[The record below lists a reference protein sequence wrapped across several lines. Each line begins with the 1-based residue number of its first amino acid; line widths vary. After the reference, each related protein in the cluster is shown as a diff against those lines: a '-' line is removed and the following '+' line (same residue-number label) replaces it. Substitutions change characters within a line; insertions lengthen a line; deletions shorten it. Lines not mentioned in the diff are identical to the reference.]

1 VGPLTNLDLG
11 PVYDL
16 AGNRPNWLCGLRPR
30 KGSRVCEGSCGSIT
44 IRDADFSEESV
55 LVHKTVESAPHRRS
69 DTLAVAKCF
78 PAAILSRVA

>member
-1 VGPLTNLDLG
+1 MP
-11 PVYDL
+11 
-16 AGNRPNWLCGLRPR
+16 
-30 KGSRVCEGSCGSIT
+30 